1 MKKKWVSW
9 SFFHYYY
16 YYYYYECNFPLSL
29 NNEEEVLGTIWEHKR
44 KMKEREGMRI
54 SLSV

>member
-9 SFFHYYY
+9 SFFHYY